1 MAASTWVKVKEEV
14 KEKDVGSKGQH
25 SHQFRVKFPYD
36 NNVEYTVS
44 CKQPCTVL
52 EAIKLHLE
60 KEFMRMKEKTNCTDQ
75 KLIIQLGKKG
85 IVPTHF
91 PCTCI
96 MNDECLTIH
105 CKTQEVEEARDQHD
119 EILQRDKYSVFYIS
133 KDGGQNAKSK
143 KLFRS
148 NAVKEFSYLC
158 VYAKKG
164 TTVEEALQKDGRF
177 NDLKDF
183 KLSEEEDSKQHKCT
197 QEVDNLD
204 EKKFKICLYRQTNH
218 ANQKANSEQLGQQNQ
233 TSTSEKPKHKFN
245 TNSMLNQAQPSGNSV
260 RRVITETGDT
270 KKMYE
275 LFPHLQEWIES
286 DSFPETLE
294 LKKENFRKIK
304 QSFSQTERLMKLLK
318 LGESVCLV
326 KIDAF
331 KAIVQ
336 GTGFVLYDNFVLTNA
351 HLFEVCMGL
360 QKDKW
365 PDHVKINVVFT
376 FEKGEGES
384 IKKEFK
390 ANMWGGVI
398 PLDYAILE
406 LDVESQSS
414 NQTTETEET
423 KVPPGLLCK
432 FGPSPKDGEACIIG
446 FPGGNEK
453 EIDPTCI
460 ITKENIKEAVG
471 KNLEEYKDYIFTL
484 YSVSQEIEKSSKD
497 CVTYN
502 TFMYYGA
509 SGSPVFDGFG
519 RVFGLHTGG
528 FFFGFVKPKESVI
541 ELALPLLA
549 IFADFVGQLKKS
561 GNNKQLERIQAE
573 AKGNPYLEQELNRQL
588 RD

>member
-1 MAASTWVKVKEEV
+1 YILKVTRSSSCVSVMFARNDK
-14 KEKDVGSKGQH
+14 SK
-25 SHQFRVKFPYD
+25 RPEI
-36 NNVEYTVS
+36 N
-44 CKQPCTVL
+44 
-52 EAIKLHLE
+52 
-60 KEFMRMKEKTNCTDQ
+60 
-75 KLIIQLGKKG
+75 
-85 IVPTHF
+85 
-91 PCTCI
+91 
-96 MNDECLTIH
+96 
-105 CKTQEVEEARDQHD
+105 HD

-183 KLSEEEDSKQHKCT
+183 KLSEEEDSKQHMLCT

-204 EKKFKICLYRQTNH
+204 EKKVKICLYRQTNH
-218 ANQKANSEQLGQQNQ
+218 ANQKANSERC
-233 TSTSEKPKHKFN
+233 
-245 TNSMLNQAQPSGNSV
+245 MAV
-260 RRVITETGDT
+260 
-270 KKMYE
+270 
-275 LFPHLQEWIES
+275 PHLQEWIES

-326 KIDAF
+326 KIEAF

-406 LDVESQSS
+406 LDVEK
-414 NQTTETEET
+414 ET

-460 ITKENIKEAVG
+460 IAKENIKEAVG
-471 KNLEEYKDYIFTL
+471 KNLEEYKDSIFTL
-484 YSVSQEIEKSSKD
+484 YSISQEIEKSSKD
-497 CVTYN
+497 CVTYI
-502 TFMYYGA
+502 TFMYHGA

-541 ELALPLLA
+541 EFALPLLA
-549 IFADFVGQLKKS
+549 IFADFVVTLSKKT
-561 GNNKQLERIQAE
+561 L
-573 AKGNPYLEQELNRQL
+573 
-588 RD
+588 